1 MDCSMKR
8 KIKID
13 LTLLLMCVLF
23 SCGWTYV
30 IIAIISLFDR

>member
-1 MDCSMKR
+1 MKR

-13 LTLLLMCVLF
+13 LALLLMCVLF

-30 IIAIISLFDR
+30 IIAIIYLLDK